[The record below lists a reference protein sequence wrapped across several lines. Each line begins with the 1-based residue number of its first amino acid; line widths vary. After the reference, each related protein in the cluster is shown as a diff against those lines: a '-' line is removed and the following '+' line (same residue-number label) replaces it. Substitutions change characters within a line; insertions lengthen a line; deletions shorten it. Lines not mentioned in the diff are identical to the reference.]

1 MVRQLAQRPGQVDK
15 TVKAVQWPGYEQ
27 QTKQR
32 LRVIKRSWKEAE
44 QRQEM
49 EKNAK
54 RNFSL
59 RRNARVAAYRGRN
72 FTFHFLL

>member
-54 RNFSL
+54 SL
-59 RRNARVAAYRGRN
+59 RRTARVAAYRGRN

>member
-54 RNFSL
+54 SL

>member
-49 EKNAK
+49 EKKAK
-54 RNFSL
+54 SL
-59 RRNARVAAYRGRN
+59 RRTARVAAYRGRN